1 MSGQGRFL
9 ARRATAPSKRYNIAD
24 HLLTRFRERWPDS
37 RHLSNNEV
45 RDFIIEQIEK
55 AKKNRTMQP
64 VPYHPHTERA
74 PLLYMGVPGW
84 AVIISDGTVITVY
97 VNEEEANGT

>member
-9 ARRATAPSKRYNIAD
+9 ARRATARSKRFAIAD

-45 RDFIIEQIEK
+45 RNFVIEQIER
-55 AKKNRTMQP
+55 AKRDHTMMP
-64 VPYHPHTERA
+64 VPHHPYTERA
-74 PLLYMGVPGW
+74 PIMFMGVPGW

-97 VNEEEANGT
+97 VNEEEEK